1 MAELERTGAW
11 QRDFRLLWSGS
22 AISQLGSV
30 SATVTAPLLA
40 LSLTGSPV
48 FAGWVTAA
56 GTLPRILLHLPVGV
70 LIDHSDRRRVLI
82 VTMTARLVLAASVVA
97 AMLTTELTVFLLPA
111 IAVLQGVCLVVCG
124 TAETTLIPRLV
135 PGERLPGAMARNEG
149 RVHGAGL
156 LGRPLGGL
164 LYDLHHALP
173 FLMETLT
180 SCLSVV
186 AFAKMRKEPAE
197 PAGRRQALR
206 MAGRA
211 QELRAGLRFLGED
224 RLLLSVL
231 VVCAL
236 ANFCFQT
243 LGLVLVMVAH
253 QQQLSMF
260 VIGCLIAAS
269 GFGGVVGAFTA
280 PRLLRRQ
287 KDQRKM
293 IVQSVWSWMALSLVL
308 ALMEPGTL
316 FYAVFALPLV
326 WGGIGFTGAHLNVAL
341 ALYQAERVPQ
351 HLYGRVTG
359 AGRFLSGSAVPLGAL
374 ASGYVIAELGTQD
387 AVILVAVVVAALAVA
402 ITIMAPRPVER
413 CTRVRA
419 ALAWV
424 ARGGRG

>member
-1 MAELERTGAW
+1 MAEREPTW
-11 QRDFRLLWSGS
+11 ERDFRLLWGGS

-82 VTMTARLVLAASVVA
+82 VTMAARLVLAASVVA
-97 AMLTTELTVFLLPA
+97 AMLVTDQTIFLLPA

-124 TAETTLIPRLV
+124 TAETTLVPRLV
-135 PGERLPGAMARNEG
+135 PRERLPGAMARNEG
-149 RVHGAGL
+149 RTHGAGL

-173 FLMETLT
+173 YLMETLT
-180 SCLSVV
+180 SCVSVV
-186 AFAKMRKEPAE
+186 AFTKMRGEPKE
-197 PAGRRQALR
+197 PAGRGQALR

-211 QELRAGLRFLGED
+211 QELWAGLRYLGQD
-224 RLLLSVL
+224 RLLLWVL
-231 VVCAL
+231 TVCAL

-243 LGLVLVMVAH
+243 LGLVLVLLAH
-253 QQQLSMF
+253 QQQLSML

-280 PRLLRRQ
+280 PRVLRRQ
-287 KDQRKM
+287 KDQRKV
-293 IVQSVWSWMALSLVL
+293 IVQSVWSWMALSSVL
-308 ALMEPGTL
+308 TLMEPGTL
-316 FYAVFALPLV
+316 FYVVFALPLV
-326 WGGIGFTGAHLNVAL
+326 WGGIGFTGAHINVAL
-341 ALYQAERVPQ
+341 ALYQVERVPQ

-359 AGRFLSGSAVPLGAL
+359 AGRFFSGSAVPLGAL
-374 ASGYVIAELGTQD
+374 ASGYLITELGTQD
-387 AVILVAVVVAALAVA
+387 AVIFVAVVVAALAVA
-402 ITIMAPRPVER
+402 ITVLARGPDER
-413 CTRVRA
+413 CTRMRA

-424 ARGGRG
+424 TRGGRG